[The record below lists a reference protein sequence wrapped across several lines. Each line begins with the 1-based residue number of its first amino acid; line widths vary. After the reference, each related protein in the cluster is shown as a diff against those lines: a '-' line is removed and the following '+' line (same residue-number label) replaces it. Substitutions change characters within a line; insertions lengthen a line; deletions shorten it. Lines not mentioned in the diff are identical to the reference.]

1 MKSKINFTKINYIV
15 EVNGKTVKS
24 GWERVDMRKLQDF
37 ERKLIAEYTKRP
49 GKDNVLVK
57 FR

>member
-1 MKSKINFTKINYIV
+1 MKRKINYIV

-24 GWERVDMRKLQDF
+24 GWERVDMKKLNDF
-37 ERKLIAEYTKRP
+37 ERKLVSEYTKRP
-49 GKDNVLVK
+49 GKDEVFIK

>member
-1 MKSKINFTKINYIV
+1 MKTKINFTKINYIV

-37 ERKLIAEYTKRP
+37 ERKLVAEYTKRP
-49 GKDNVLVK
+49 GKDEVLVK

>member
-1 MKSKINFTKINYIV
+1 MKSKINYIV

-24 GWERVDMRKLQDF
+24 GWERIDMRKIQEF
-37 ERKLIAEYTKRP
+37 ERKLVSEYTKRP
-49 GKDNVLVK
+49 GKDEVFVK

>member
-1 MKSKINFTKINYIV
+1 MKKKINYFV

-24 GWERVDMRKLQDF
+24 GWERVDMKNLHKF
-37 ERKLIAEYTKRP
+37 EHKLIDEYTKQP
-49 GKDNVLVK
+49 GKDEVFIK

>member
-1 MKSKINFTKINYIV
+1 MKTKINYIV
-15 EVNGKTVKS
+15 EVNGRTVKS
-24 GWERVDMRKLQDF
+24 GVERVDMRKLQDF
-37 ERKLIAEYTKRP
+37 ERKLVAEYTKRP

>member
-15 EVNGKTVKS
+15 EVNSKTVKS
-24 GWERVDMRKLQDF
+24 GVERVDMGKLQDF
-37 ERKLIAEYTKRP
+37 ERKLVAEYTKRP
-49 GKDNVLVK
+49 GKDIVLVK

>member
-1 MKSKINFTKINYIV
+1 MKSKINYIV

-24 GWERVDMRKLQDF
+24 GIERVNIRKLHDF

-49 GKDNVLVK
+49 GKDEVFVK

>member
-1 MKSKINFTKINYIV
+1 MKTKIKYIV

-24 GWERVDMRKLQDF
+24 GVGLVNIRKLHHF
-37 ERKLIAEYTKRP
+37 ERQLIAKYTKRP
-49 GKDNVLVK
+49 GKDEVFVK

>member
-1 MKSKINFTKINYIV
+1 MKSKINYIV

-24 GWERVDMRKLQDF
+24 GVERVDMRKLYDF
-37 ERKLIAEYTKRP
+37 ERKLVAEYTKRP
-49 GKDNVLVK
+49 GKDKVLVK

>member
-1 MKSKINFTKINYIV
+1 MRTKINFTKINYIV

-37 ERKLIAEYTKRP
+37 ERKLVAEYTKRP
-49 GKDNVLVK
+49 GKDEVLVK

>member
-24 GWERVDMRKLQDF
+24 GWERVDMRKLHDF
-37 ERKLIAEYTKRP
+37 ERKLVAEYTKRP
-49 GKDNVLVK
+49 GKDEVLVK

>member
-37 ERKLIAEYTKRP
+37 ERKLVAEYTKRP

>member
-1 MKSKINFTKINYIV
+1 MKSKINYIV

-24 GWERVDMRKLQDF
+24 GIERVDMRKLQDF
-37 ERKLIAEYTKRP
+37 ERKLVAEYTKRP
-49 GKDNVLVK
+49 GKDTVLVK

>member
-1 MKSKINFTKINYIV
+1 MKSKINYIV

-24 GWERVDMRKLQDF
+24 GVERVDMRKLHDF
-37 ERKLIAEYTKRP
+37 ERKLVAEYTKRP

>member
-1 MKSKINFTKINYIV
+1 MKTKINYIV

-24 GWERVDMRKLQDF
+24 GWERVDMKKLNDF
-37 ERKLIAEYTKRP
+37 ERKLVSEYTKRP
-49 GKDNVLVK
+49 GKDEVFIK

>member
-1 MKSKINFTKINYIV
+1 MKSKINYIV

-24 GWERVDMRKLQDF
+24 GVERVDMRKLQDF
-37 ERKLIAEYTKRP
+37 ERKLVAEYTKRP
-49 GKDNVLVK
+49 GKDIVLVK

>member
-1 MKSKINFTKINYIV
+1 MKRKINYIV

-24 GWERVDMRKLQDF
+24 GWERVNMKNLQEF
-37 ERKLIAEYTKRP
+37 ERKLVAEYTKRP
-49 GKDNVLVK
+49 GKDEVFIK

>member
-1 MKSKINFTKINYIV
+1 MKSRINFTKINYIV

-37 ERKLIAEYTKRP
+37 ERKLVAEYTKRP
-49 GKDNVLVK
+49 GKDEVLVK

>member
-1 MKSKINFTKINYIV
+1 MKSKINYIV

-24 GWERVDMRKLQDF
+24 GWEGVDMRKLQDF
-37 ERKLIAEYTKRP
+37 KRKLVAEYTKRP

>member
-1 MKSKINFTKINYIV
+1 MKTKINYIV

-24 GWERVDMRKLQDF
+24 GVDRIDMKNLHDF

-49 GKDNVLVK
+49 GKDEVLVK

>member
-1 MKSKINFTKINYIV
+1 MKSKNNFTKINYIV
-15 EVNGKTVKS
+15 EVNGKAVKS
-24 GWERVDMRKLQDF
+24 GWERIDMKKLQDF

-49 GKDNVLVK
+49 GKDEVIIK